1 MKQVGKL
8 EKINNLSYFDIE
20 TLNQVIN
27 VSRNS
32 LYANIKRWIKAGRI
46 IQLKKGLYVTNQY
59 LNQVRNKQIYLEFLA
74 NKLKSPSYL
83 SLQYVLQKYDI
94 LSESVFG
101 LTSITLQKPKD
112 YTNSLAVFSYRSIRR
127 GLYCG
132 YKIISAD
139 GFTIRE
145 ATKAKALFDY
155 LYLKLIRADF
165 RDINLLDSF
174 RLKLDEFTNQEKK
187 EFTRYC
193 REANVKKYQ
202 ELPQLL
208 FNL

>member
-59 LNQVRNKQIYLEFLA
+59 INQVRNKQIYLEFLA

-94 LSESVFG
+94 L
-101 LTSITLQKPKD
+101 
-112 YTNSLAVFSYRSIRR
+112 
-127 GLYCG
+127 
-132 YKIISAD
+132 
-139 GFTIRE
+139 
-145 ATKAKALFDY
+145 
-155 LYLKLIRADF
+155 
-165 RDINLLDSF
+165 
-174 RLKLDEFTNQEKK
+174 
-187 EFTRYC
+187 
-193 REANVKKYQ
+193 
-202 ELPQLL
+202 
-208 FNL
+208 